1 MTGKEERP
9 YFKSSIS
16 QLERLFEQLK
26 TNADSLKFLDYEL
39 SFRTTNRAAKL
50 RSRVAETL
58 GRRTTLTRE
67 QSEVLTGT
75 PVPPPMDL
83 GELPSIPIPLR
94 MQTSQQPFSRHGP
107 RWKRCLRKP
116 TVGLKIWRWRPKLC
130 CQSIDRWRPLEDQ
143 RTLTTETTAL
153 LSDNTRRDPNGP
165 SDRGIGEGF
174 R

>member
-83 GELPSIPIPLR
+83 GELPSIPIPPNANPPPPI
-94 MQTSQQPFSRHGP
+94 TPPCPPPQP
-107 RWKRCLRKP
+107 
-116 TVGLKIWRWRPKLC
+116 
-130 CQSIDRWRPLEDQ
+130 
-143 RTLTTETTAL
+143 
-153 LSDNTRRDPNGP
+153 
-165 SDRGIGEGF
+165 
-174 R
+174 